1 MSEQR
6 LWYKQQAM
14 HWDEALPVGN
24 GRLGGMVFGNPRKE
38 RIQLNEDSVWYGGPT
53 DRHNPDARDNLQVI
67 RDLLFAGRLKEAH
80 ELAAAA
86 LPGIPET
93 QRHYAPLGDLF
104 LTMDHGDETE
114 DYVREL
120 DLENGVARVFYRS
133 GGIGYT
139 REIFC
144 SYPGQVLAVRIRA
157 DRPGAVGVSARLTR
171 GTGRYMDGLKRSD
184 PRTIVMHG
192 NSGGE
197 NGLAFRAALRA
208 GSEGGTVSLLG
219 EQLQVK
225 NADAVTLILSAAT
238 NYRHED
244 PEDACLRTLDEAF
257 ALGAEAL
264 FERHL
269 DDYQALFRRVRLTL
283 NANGDRNGESGANA
297 DREAEEMPTDERLNR
312 LRQGGDDPG
321 LISLYFH
328 FGRYL
333 LIASSRPG
341 SLPAN
346 LQGIWNDQMR
356 PPWDSKFT
364 ININTQMN
372 YWPAELCNLSEC
384 HEPLFDLIERMR
396 ERGRE
401 TADRMYGCRGWT
413 AHHNTDIWA
422 DTAPQDVYLP
432 ATFWPMGGAW
442 LCLHLWEHYQFAPD
456 RAFLAKAYP
465 VMSEAALFLLDYM
478 VEAPNGALVTCPSVS
493 PENTYIL
500 PNGEEGTLCYGPAMD
515 NQIVKELFGAC
526 ITASET
532 LGEDAEFREQL
543 RAAMLR
549 VPDSAVSKDGYLLEW
564 MEDYEEKDLGHRHIS
579 HLFALHP
586 GTQIAPGKTPDL
598 AEAAKA
604 TLRRRLAHGGGHT
617 GWSRAW
623 IVNFWAR
630 LEDGNEAYA
639 HLKALLQSSTLP
651 NLFDN
656 HPPFQIDGNF
666 GGAAGIAEMLLQ
678 SHDGCLH
685 LLPAL
690 PEAWRSGSIQGLRAR
705 GGYELD
711 VAWEDGR
718 LSRAKLTSNS
728 AGTIT
733 VKSGS
738 LEVSVVAQAGEVYS
752 IYPEQGRL
760 LTEILPLFRE
770 G

>member
-1 MSEQR
+1 MSGQR

-24 GRLGGMVFGNPRKE
+24 GRLGGMVFGNVRKE
-38 RIQLNEDSVWYGGPT
+38 RVQLNEDSVWYGGPT

-104 LTMDHGDETE
+104 FTMDHGDEAE

-144 SYPGQVLAVRIRA
+144 SYPDQVLAVRIRA
-157 DRPGAVGVSARLTR
+157 DRPGAVGLSARLTR

-197 NGLAFRAALRA
+197 NGLAFRAVLRA
-208 GSEGGTVSLLG
+208 DTEGGTVSLLG

-244 PEDACLRTLDEAF
+244 PEGACLRTLDEAF
-257 ALGAEAL
+257 ALGADAL
-264 FERHL
+264 FGRHL
-269 DDYQALFRRVRLTL
+269 DDYQTLFRRVRLTL
-283 NANGDRNGESGANA
+283 NANGVRKGEAGANA
-297 DREAEEMPTDERLNR
+297 DREPEKMPTDERLNR
-312 LRQGGDDPG
+312 LRQGEDDPG

-401 TADRMYGCRGWT
+401 TAERMYGCRGWT

-456 RAFLAKAYP
+456 RAFLAKAYS
-465 VMSEAALFLLDYM
+465 VMSEAALFLLDYL

-586 GTQIAPGKTPDL
+586 GTQIAPGKTPAL
-598 AEAAKA
+598 AEAAKV

-711 VAWEDGR
+711 VAWEDSR
-718 LSRAKLTSNS
+718 LSRAKLTSKS

-752 IYPEQGRL
+752 IYPDQGKL
-760 LTEILPLFRE
+760 LAEIMPFSE
-770 G
+770 

>member
-1 MSEQR
+1 
-6 LWYKQQAM
+6 
-14 HWDEALPVGN
+14 
-24 GRLGGMVFGNPRKE
+24 
-38 RIQLNEDSVWYGGPT
+38 
-53 DRHNPDARDNLQVI
+53 
-67 RDLLFAGRLKEAH
+67 
-80 ELAAAA
+80 
-86 LPGIPET
+86 
-93 QRHYAPLGDLF
+93 
-104 LTMDHGDETE
+104 
-114 DYVREL
+114 
-120 DLENGVARVFYRS
+120 
-133 GGIGYT
+133 
-139 REIFC
+139 
-144 SYPGQVLAVRIRA
+144 
-157 DRPGAVGVSARLTR
+157 
-171 GTGRYMDGLKRSD
+171 
-184 PRTIVMHG
+184 
-192 NSGGE
+192 
-197 NGLAFRAALRA
+197 
-208 GSEGGTVSLLG
+208 
-219 EQLQVK
+219 
-225 NADAVTLILSAAT
+225 
-238 NYRHED
+238 
-244 PEDACLRTLDEAF
+244 
-257 ALGAEAL
+257 
-264 FERHL
+264 
-269 DDYQALFRRVRLTL
+269 
-283 NANGDRNGESGANA
+283 
-297 DREAEEMPTDERLNR
+297 
-312 LRQGGDDPG
+312 
-321 LISLYFH
+321 
-328 FGRYL
+328 
-333 LIASSRPG
+333 
-341 SLPAN
+341 
-346 LQGIWNDQMR
+346 
-356 PPWDSKFT
+356 
-364 ININTQMN
+364 
-372 YWPAELCNLSEC
+372 
-384 HEPLFDLIERMR
+384 
-396 ERGRE
+396 
-401 TADRMYGCRGWT
+401 MYGCRGWT

-456 RAFLAKAYP
+456 RAFLAKAYS
-465 VMSEAALFLLDYM
+465 VMSEAALFLLDYL

-586 GTQIAPGKTPDL
+586 GTQIAPGKTPAL
-598 AEAAKA
+598 AEAAKV

-711 VAWEDGR
+711 VAWEDSR
-718 LSRAKLTSNS
+718 LSRAKLTSKS

-752 IYPEQGRL
+752 IYPDQGKL
-760 LTEILPLFRE
+760 LAEIMPFSE
-770 G
+770 